1 VVFSSASSPSRLAP
15 QFVRSPGASEPRARL
30 FCFPYAGGSAPVF
43 AGWGERLKP
52 EIEVFAAMP
61 KGRGMRFKEIPCETV
76 ADMVDDYLEV
86 LREKVLETPG
96 LPFAFY
102 GHSLGGIVAFE
113 VARRLEDEGLPGPDH
128 LFIGA
133 TAPPHLGLIH
143 SRIRHLPDNEFVTA
157 VQDRYAGI
165 PAAVLNEPELMEL
178 LLPVLKADFSAYE
191 NYEYGVATFVECPL
205 TAFAGDRDKGLRPG
219 LLDGWYKHTT
229 GGFDVHT
236 VAGEHFFLTV
246 QETREFVLAAIQKT
260 LLAIAKQDSE
270 DNVEELTAPDMASST
285 PA

>member
-1 VVFSSASSPSRLAP
+1 M
-15 QFVRSPGASEPRARL
+15 
-30 FCFPYAGGSAPVF
+30 F

-61 KGRGMRFKEIPCETV
+61 KGRGMRFKEVPCETV
-76 ADMVDDYLEV
+76 ADMVEDYLEV
-86 LREKVLETPG
+86 LREKLLEEPR

-113 VARRLEDEGLPGPDH
+113 VARRLEEEGMPGPDH

-143 SRIRHLPDNEFVTA
+143 SRIRHLPDNEFVAA

-191 NYEYGVATFVECPL
+191 DYEYGVSTQVDCPL
-205 TAFAGDRDKGLRPG
+205 TAFAGDADKGLVPS
-219 LLDGWYKHTT
+219 LLDGWSKHTARK
-229 GGFDVHT
+229 FAVHT

-246 QETREFVLAAIQKT
+246 PETREFVLATIQEAMQASV
-260 LLAIAKQDSE
+260 LADAQG
-270 DNVEELTAPDMASST
+270 VASTT